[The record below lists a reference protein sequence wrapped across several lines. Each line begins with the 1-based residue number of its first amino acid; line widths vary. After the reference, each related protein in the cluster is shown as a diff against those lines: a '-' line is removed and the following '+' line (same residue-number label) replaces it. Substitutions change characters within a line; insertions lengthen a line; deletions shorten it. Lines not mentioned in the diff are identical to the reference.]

1 MKLRQSKRR
10 QLRMSIDEEKKTITM
25 EEKGICEIVS
35 NLLAKYDKYDNIT
48 KQFYEIPLT
57 KDFLNEEYI
66 EYIFSTQR
74 RSSEDVVYLSKYL
87 STYKA
92 KLQLTELKHS
102 SSSSIISLSIQ
113 TPYHSGNLVPI
124 KAKMSFQDSQC
135 DSLDLKIKSI
145 VMDNMCNKILHR
157 NQKRYINMNTIDLI
171 AMDKEVEKFQL
182 IIGNYIL

>member
-1 MKLRQSKRR
+1 MRR
-10 QLRMSIDEEKKTITM
+10 KKTITM

-87 STYKA
+87 STYKIFLNIICCH
-92 KLQLTELKHS
+92 KNTEDNVELLFKVTKY
-102 SSSSIISLSIQ
+102 IR
-113 TPYHSGNLVPI
+113 
-124 KAKMSFQDSQC
+124 K
-135 DSLDLKIKSI
+135 KS
-145 VMDNMCNKILHR
+145 
-157 NQKRYINMNTIDLI
+157 Y
-171 AMDKEVEKFQL
+171 
-182 IIGNYIL
+182 

>member
-87 STYKA
+87 STYKNFLNIICCHKNTEDNVELLFKVTKYIRKKELLENQMVFKLGDQGDKFYLIA
-92 KLQLTELKHS
+92 KGVV
-102 SSSSIISLSIQ
+102 SIIIKKEIRVQISRKEYIQ
-113 TPYHSGNLVPI
+113 HL
-124 KAKMSFQDSQC
+124 
-135 DSLDLKIKSI
+135 
-145 VMDNMCNKILHR
+145 
-157 NQKRYINMNTIDLI
+157 
-171 AMDKEVEKFQL
+171 
-182 IIGNYIL
+182 NYLYEHNERE

>member
-87 STYKA
+87 STYKNFLNIICCHKNTEDNVELLFKVTKYIKELLENQMVFKLGDQGDKFYLIA
-92 KLQLTELKHS
+92 KGVV
-102 SSSSIISLSIQ
+102 SII
-113 TPYHSGNLVPI
+113 I
-124 KAKMSFQDSQC
+124 KKEIRVQIS
-135 DSLDLKIKSI
+135 KKE
-145 VMDNMCNKILHR
+145 
-157 NQKRYINMNTIDLI
+157 YIEHL
-171 AMDKEVEKFQL
+171 
-182 IIGNYIL
+182 NYLYEHNERE